1 MTNIM
6 IHGTC
11 DIWATALYLA
21 KGFFS
26 LKKHDSSNFKKVI
39 VKCWKVN
46 AGMKAEKTD
55 KKTRTKIYKGSGD
68 PYVLK
73 LKFQL

>member
-1 MTNIM
+1 MVRVTFEPLPS
-6 IHGTC
+6 T
-11 DIWATALYLA
+11 

-26 LKKHDSSNFKKVI
+26 LKTHDSSNFKKVI

-55 KKTRTKIYKGSGD
+55 QKIRTKIYKGSGD

-73 LKFQL
+73 LEFLL